1 MWERIEESIKLYAGE
16 SFINWSHA
24 TENNVFLNKSN
35 NDPVNKFFIG
45 VFLKTSIGVLYTFLM
60 VNFTSVIWKSVLKN
74 HSWLAEH

>member
-1 MWERIEESIKLYAGE
+1 MCERIEESIKLYAGE

-35 NDPVNKFFIG
+35 NEPVNKFFIG

-60 VNFTSVIWKSVLKN
+60 INFTSIIWKSVLKN
-74 HSWLAEH
+74 HSWLAKH

>member
-1 MWERIEESIKLYAGE
+1 MCERIEESIKLYAGE

-35 NDPVNKFFIG
+35 NEPVNKFFIG

-60 VNFTSVIWKSVLKN
+60 INLRFKKN
-74 HSWLAEH
+74 HCRDSNIS

>member
-1 MWERIEESIKLYAGE
+1 MCERIEESIKLYAGE

-35 NDPVNKFFIG
+35 NEPVNKFFIG

-60 VNFTSVIWKSVLKN
+60 INFTSIIWKSVL
-74 HSWLAEH
+74 